1 LLDFSISSS
10 FEEEFEDTKS
20 VIRIRKSKK
29 NRVAKRKRT
38 NNNLQ
43 NIHIKTKD
51 RETRTTLKVG
61 EANQQ
66 KHLPLSNLFISTH
79 YITPIAMFLPP
90 SMTEE
95 ITPISPLKHVH
106 T

>member
-1 LLDFSISSS
+1 MLVYSISSF
-10 FEEEFEDTKS
+10 FEEEIEDTKS
-20 VIRIRKSKK
+20 AIRIRKSKK

-61 EANQQ
+61 VNSGAPEGSVVPA
-66 KHLPLSNLFISTH
+66 
-79 YITPIAMFLPP
+79 PP
-90 SMTEE
+90 VAL
-95 ITPISPLKHVH
+95 IVLI
-106 T
+106 